1 MIKLE
6 ITYPQQAQ
14 AKQNMFLLNI
24 ELDQDTSIEPDLDH
38 IVTDLPNQDR
48 GFAYTHRMSGGCKD
62 NCMKEEEVDFTL
74 PLSSKSRE

>member
-6 ITYPQQAQ
+6 ITDPQQAQ

-38 IVTDLPNQDR
+38 IVTNLPNQD
-48 GFAYTHRMSGGCKD
+48 
-62 NCMKEEEVDFTL
+62 
-74 PLSSKSRE
+74 